1 MLPLE
6 YAIRNFDLAVI
17 KLMFKL
23 GADGDPNDILKM
35 AVCRADLH
43 VLAQVI
49 VNIIE
54 NQKL

>member
-6 YAIRNFDLAVI
+6 YAIRNCDLTVI

-43 VLAQVI
+43 VLASVI

-54 NQKL
+54 N